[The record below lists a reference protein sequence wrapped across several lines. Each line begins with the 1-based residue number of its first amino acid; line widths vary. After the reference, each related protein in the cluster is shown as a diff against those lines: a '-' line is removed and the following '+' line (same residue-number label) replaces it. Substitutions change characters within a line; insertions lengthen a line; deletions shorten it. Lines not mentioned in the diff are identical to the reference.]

1 MPREQDLIQSNEV
14 NKENNQEGRC
24 GKKRLKK
31 RGKAPVLNTESKN
44 GLVSCMKSCILWACL
59 NNSVKFQVIAQEL

>member
-1 MPREQDLIQSNEV
+1 MWEEETQ
-14 NKENNQEGRC
+14 
-24 GKKRLKK
+24 K